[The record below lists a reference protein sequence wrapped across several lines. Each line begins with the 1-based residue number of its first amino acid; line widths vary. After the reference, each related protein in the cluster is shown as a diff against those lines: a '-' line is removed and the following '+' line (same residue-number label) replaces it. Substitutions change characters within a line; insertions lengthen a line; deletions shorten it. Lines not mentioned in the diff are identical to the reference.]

1 MHAPVHLQPITIAY
15 VDTHEP
21 THLRRARLWRTKLF
35 VCRCERCGVLAGD
48 FLGDFL
54 GRMCVLMRMVRRD
67 ACEHVACAW
76 SLGPGRAIDS
86 RPPS

>member
-35 VCRCERCGVLAGD
+35 VCRCERCDVLAGD
-48 FLGDFL
+48 FSRRFSRQDVCADANGAA
-54 GRMCVLMRMVRRD
+54 RCV
-67 ACEHVACAW
+67 
-76 SLGPGRAIDS
+76 
-86 RPPS
+86 